1 MDDLIVT
8 LGLFAAYLLILS
20 VGGLVADYVFPH
32 IGPLARWIDTLPLMR
47 EEMEVPD
54 EKERL

>member
-32 IGPLARWIDTLPLMR
+32 IGPLVRWIDTLPLMR
-47 EEMEVPD
+47 EETEVPD
-54 EKERL
+54 EKECL

>member
-1 MDDLIVT
+1 MEDLVIT

-20 VGGLVADYVFPH
+20 VGGLVADYVLPH
-32 IGPLARWIDTLPLMR
+32 IGPLVRWIDTLPLMR
-47 EEMEVPD
+47 KETEASD

>member
-32 IGPLARWIDTLPLMR
+32 IGPLARWIDTLPLMQ
-47 EEMEVPD
+47 EEMEASD